1 MRLIFYF
8 DKISSTMDIA
18 HILANKGYPHG
29 TVIVAEE
36 QTQGR
41 GRFKRKWHS
50 PKGGL
55 WFSIIFRPEN
65 LKTIKAGFL
74 GIIIG
79 FSVLKTLESFLKD
92 IKLNFKWPN
101 DIEYEG
107 KKVAGILL
115 ESVYEKE
122 LEYIIAGIGINLQV
136 DPEEIK
142 DLKAFSLKNYITI
155 PDKNILLLEILKE
168 LEKNLDNF
176 PNNWKAIF
184 EFYKNKFPYIGKE
197 AIIKNKNSKAK
208 VIDITEDGGIV
219 LSINKKIERYEWG
232 GVSLEFEGISN

>member
-55 WFSIIFRPEN
+55 WFSIIFRPGD

-74 GIIIG
+74 
-79 FSVLKTLESFLKD
+79 
-92 IKLNFKWPN
+92 
-101 DIEYEG
+101 
-107 KKVAGILL
+107 
-115 ESVYEKE
+115 
-122 LEYIIAGIGINLQV
+122 
-136 DPEEIK
+136 
-142 DLKAFSLKNYITI
+142 
-155 PDKNILLLEILKE
+155 
-168 LEKNLDNF
+168 
-176 PNNWKAIF
+176 
-184 EFYKNKFPYIGKE
+184 
-197 AIIKNKNSKAK
+197 
-208 VIDITEDGGIV
+208 
-219 LSINKKIERYEWG
+219 
-232 GVSLEFEGISN
+232 